1 MAQGQKSLTTLQ
13 IWKVKNIALRI
24 MMNGTT
30 LSILTHNKLSS
41 VTESNLEAGD
51 VTVVLSGTCFIYVMQ
66 HFIQPCCKVSLSL
79 KFVLKY
85 GNL

>member
-1 MAQGQKSLTTLQ
+1 MAQGQKSLKALQ
-13 IWKVKNIALRI
+13 IWKVKNTALRI
-24 MMNGTT
+24 MMNGKT

-41 VTESNLEAGD
+41 VTETSLEAGY
-51 VTVVLSGTCFIYVMQ
+51 VTVVLSGTGFIYVMQ
-66 HFIQPCCKVSLSL
+66 HFIQPCRKVSLNL